1 MIEPTRGDTAPAIHV
16 PNGAVTAATKPII
29 SAAFTC
35 TSLRF
40 RFATLV
46 VIEFGNMAS
55 SDVPRAIRSEALN
68 SIDSAGTA
76 SAPPPISSSPA
87 KMPITTPSSTR
98 QTPVSTLIVMCWSRD
113 GTKLIWFNTTN
124 TRNTTKIHRNTS
136 SGNRESNQL
145 PICPPTNMPQNSSS
159 AASQSTFPQVA
170 YEMTPEIEVGT
181 IASIDVAAAL
191 RCVKP
196 SHTDPEF
203 LHALV
208 YTVLFT
214 IVTTVVINVVAFA
227 IAYML
232 TKAIKGSTL
241 FRSVFFMPNL
251 IGGIILGYIW
261 LLLLNG
267 VLAHWGRSITFSGVY
282 GFWGMVLLTCW
293 QQIGYMMIIYI
304 AGLQGLPGDVIEAAA
319 VDGANSRQT
328 LFNVTI
334 PLMMPSITVCTFL
347 TVTNGFK
354 MFDQNLALTNGAP
367 SNSSELLALNIYRTF
382 YGRAGFEGVGQAKAV
397 VFFIIVAVI
406 ALIQNKLTTSK
417 EVQA

>member
-76 SAPPPISSSPA
+76 SAP
-87 KMPITTPSSTR
+87 
-98 QTPVSTLIVMCWSRD
+98 
-113 GTKLIWFNTTN
+113 
-124 TRNTTKIHRNTS
+124 
-136 SGNRESNQL
+136 
-145 PICPPTNMPQNSSS
+145 
-159 AASQSTFPQVA
+159 
-170 YEMTPEIEVGT
+170 
-181 IASIDVAAAL
+181 
-191 RCVKP
+191 
-196 SHTDPEF
+196 
-203 LHALV
+203 
-208 YTVLFT
+208 
-214 IVTTVVINVVAFA
+214 
-227 IAYML
+227 
-232 TKAIKGSTL
+232 
-241 FRSVFFMPNL
+241 
-251 IGGIILGYIW
+251 
-261 LLLLNG
+261 
-267 VLAHWGRSITFSGVY
+267 
-282 GFWGMVLLTCW
+282 
-293 QQIGYMMIIYI
+293 
-304 AGLQGLPGDVIEAAA
+304 
-319 VDGANSRQT
+319 
-328 LFNVTI
+328 
-334 PLMMPSITVCTFL
+334 
-347 TVTNGFK
+347 
-354 MFDQNLALTNGAP
+354 